1 MRGDLLDK
9 IKITTLRIPSE
20 LLNKINIYSKQKGIS
35 KNALILN
42 ILWGWLENKEGK
54 K

>member
-1 MRGDLLDK
+1 MINIDKRMRVG
-9 IKITTLRIPSE
+9 LRIPYD
-20 LLNKINIYSKQKGIS
+20 LNTKLIDISRTQGIS

-42 ILWGWLENKEGK
+42 ILWGWLENEEGK